1 MKRKRGQ
8 ATSIPKR
15 LVVEYEDGSTSRIDF
30 NKLSRSSQLEISR
43 AGSHSS
49 SPMGYSEKYLLLEWR
64 DGWREVVVVK
74 GDSIELLRYYVIQ
87 RIEEQGRLSV
97 EVGTS
102 YPQLLIINRT
112 PRDLNG
118 LLVVGNERAKYY
130 ELKSEVEA
138 WEGVFEAGGK
148 KEYVKYD
155 KTDEKYPQ
163 ECREGAT
170 RLAGLMNS
178 LELQLN
184 EKNLSA
190 EELLARD
197 RNTKVKEYAE
207 IALRMGIRGKE
218 MQQDVYGFIELM
230 VTRLAASRV

>member
-1 MKRKRGQ
+1 MQRKRGQ
-8 ATSIPKR
+8 ATSVPKR
-15 LVVEYEDGSTSRIDF
+15 LVVEYEDGSTSKIDF

-64 DGWREVVVVK
+64 DGWREVVAVK
-74 GDSIELLRYYVIQ
+74 GDSIELLRYYVIR

-130 ELKSEVEA
+130 ELKSEVET

-163 ECREGAT
+163 ESREGAT

-184 EKNLSA
+184 EKGLSA

-197 RNTKVKEYAE
+197 RSTKIEEYAE
-207 IALRMGIRGKE
+207 IASRMGIRGKE

>member
-1 MKRKRGQ
+1 MQRKRGQ
-8 ATSIPKR
+8 ATSVPKR
-15 LVVEYEDGSTSRIDF
+15 LVVEYEDGSTSKIDF

-43 AGSHSS
+43 ARSHSS

-64 DGWREVVVVK
+64 DGWREVVAVK
-74 GDSIELLRYYVIQ
+74 GDSIELLRYYVIR

-130 ELKSEVEA
+130 ELKSEVET

-163 ECREGAT
+163 ESREGAT

-184 EKNLSA
+184 EKGLSA

-197 RNTKVKEYAE
+197 RSTKIEEYAE
-207 IALRMGIRGKE
+207 IASRMGIRGKE

>member
-1 MKRKRGQ
+1 MQRRRGQ

-15 LVVEYEDGSTSRIDF
+15 LVVEYEDGSTARIDF
-30 NKLSRSSQLEISR
+30 NKLSQSSQLEISR

-49 SPMGYSEKYLLLEWR
+49 SPIGYSEKYLLMEWR
-64 DGWREVVVVK
+64 DGWREVVAVK

-130 ELKSEVEA
+130 ELESEVET

-163 ECREGAT
+163 ESREGAT

-184 EKNLSA
+184 EKGLSA

-197 RNTKVKEYAE
+197 RTTKIKEYAE

-218 MQQDVYGFIELM
+218 MQQDVYGFIELV

>member
-1 MKRKRGQ
+1 MQRKRGQ

-43 AGSHSS
+43 AGAHSS
-49 SPMGYSEKYLLLEWR
+49 SPMRYSEKYLLMEWR
-64 DGWREVVVVK
+64 DGWREVVAVK

-87 RIEEQGRLSV
+87 RIEEEGRLSV
-97 EVGTS
+97 EVGTP
-102 YPQLLIINRT
+102 YPQLLVINRT

-130 ELKSEVEA
+130 ELESEVETR
-138 WEGVFEAGGK
+138 EGVFEAGGK

-163 ECREGAT
+163 ESREGAA

-178 LELQLN
+178 LESQLN
-184 EKNLSA
+184 EKGLSA
-190 EELLARD
+190 EEMLARD
-197 RNTKVKEYAE
+197 RSTKTKEYAE

-230 VTRLAASRV
+230 VTRLAASRG